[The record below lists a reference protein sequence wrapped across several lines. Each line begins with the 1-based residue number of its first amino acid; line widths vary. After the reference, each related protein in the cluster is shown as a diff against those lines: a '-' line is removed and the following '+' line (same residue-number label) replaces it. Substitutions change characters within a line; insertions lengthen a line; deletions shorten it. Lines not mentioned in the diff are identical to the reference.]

1 MLDQLLHSQGF
12 NKPGQPIGLHYA
24 VSGERDIMQREVTR
38 VQESGPIVKNVVIV
52 FWKLCQVIILW
63 DLIVQSLHLC
73 VTSDPPKNHPS
84 SKHNSQCPF
93 SCFWHLLSIFVWF
106 FSFSVDTETSVTEK
120 QKRKE
125 TPALTQLVV
134 REREKIAR
142 DRERFVILEDVMF
155 SWLLFGFTSLDQ
167 SIHFVL
173 LCVKNKMTV
182 LTKICLSAQA
192 QIGTERLR
200 RILNRFSLFGNHLSI
215 RSVAL
220 WLCILSC
227 DYGTVGTALQW
238 SNCS

>member
-1 MLDQLLHSQGF
+1 ML
-12 NKPGQPIGLHYA
+12 P
-24 VSGERDIMQREVTR
+24 VTH
-38 VQESGPIVKNVVIV
+38 PK
-52 FWKLCQVIILW
+52 IILRANIILSALFPAFDIYSRFFCCCCW
-63 DLIVQSLHLC
+63 
-73 VTSDPPKNHPS
+73 
-84 SKHNSQCPF
+84 F
-93 SCFWHLLSIFVWF
+93 SG
-106 FSFSVDTETSVTEK
+106 DTKTSVTEK

-125 TPALTQLVV
+125 TLALTQLVV
-134 REREKIAR
+134 TEREKIAR

-182 LTKICLSAQA
+182 LTKICLSEQA
-192 QIGTERLR
+192 QRGTERPR

-220 WLCILSC
+220 WLCVLSC
-227 DYGTVGTALQW
+227 DYGIVGTALQW